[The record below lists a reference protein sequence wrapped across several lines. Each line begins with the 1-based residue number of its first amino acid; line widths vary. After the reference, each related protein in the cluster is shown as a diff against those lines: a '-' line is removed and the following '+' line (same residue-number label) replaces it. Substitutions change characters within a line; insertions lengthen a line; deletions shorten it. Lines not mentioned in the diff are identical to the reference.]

1 MPFIIHWKICDLSFK
16 IVGLLRCVLGQ
27 NTILSQ
33 LLPSPRNLNGYWKI
47 VNKSW
52 HNVGGGGEK
61 EKNLWW
67 GGEINNILHATET
80 GWMGHL
86 AWVQTL
92 PTYPYIYF
100 LIDISLPPRISSP
113 YLSKNCRASL
123 YFAPLSLSPSGLN
136 HSRLRKLPVNSA
148 TEEKNMYFNV
158 NKI

>member
-1 MPFIIHWKICDLSFK
+1 MGHCIVFLGKTPHFHSSSLHPGIQMGTGKLSVRAD
-16 IVGLLRCVLGQ
+16 IML
-27 NTILSQ
+27 
-33 LLPSPRNLNGYWKI
+33 
-47 VNKSW
+47 
-52 HNVGGGGEK
+52 GGGGEK